1 MSQLGKGIE
10 DNKATLAIILA
21 KLINP
26 SVPTGFDTSSVDEQS
41 ASSMPRMYNSV
52 PTTPQTPM
60 PTTAH
65 TPMPTTP
72 LINATECAGASSG
85 QVTPESTVSAISIT
99 PSTDE
104 NLNDAGFLTPQ
115 YLNNMLKKCCS
126 RKNFATKLVCK
137 LFNEDIRKKSNVA
150 GKLGKAK
157 LNPVVIEYIKSLTF
171 QHYPLEAGESEEKEW
186 KSCIIA
192 IDSNSRSLNRKK

>member
-10 DNKATLAIILA
+10 DNKTTLAIILA

-60 PTTAH
+60 LTTAH

-72 LINATECAGASSG
+72 LINAAECAGASSG

-150 GKLGKAK
+150 GKLGK
-157 LNPVVIEYIKSLTF
+157 LN
-171 QHYPLEAGESEEKEW
+171 
-186 KSCIIA
+186 
-192 IDSNSRSLNRKK
+192 